1 MDSGELAVGMQVR
14 YPNTGTVGKIIRI
27 EQIDG
32 DLFAQI
38 DKTELFYRADQ
49 LIPASAVQGKEAK
62 KTEKVLEQVEKD
74 RDYLQ
79 AGFQDALSHTDQ
91 SCEGGG

>member
-1 MDSGELAVGMQVR
+1 MNAGELAVGMPVR

-27 EQIDG
+27 EEFDG
-32 DLFAQI
+32 CVFAQI

-49 LIPASAVQGKEAK
+49 LIPAGASQGKETK
-62 KTEKVLEQVEKD
+62 KAEKTLEQVEKD
-74 RDYLQ
+74 REYMT
-79 AGFQDALSHTDQ
+79 AGFQEALSHTDQ